1 MPMHPRTIKA
11 TPIKDVALDLLPSSF
26 FNATTFSLPQL
37 GHQGNCLVRV
47 SFISLRMRRLCTKSF
62 LHTLT

>member
-11 TPIKDVALDLLPSSF
+11 TPIKDVALVLLPSSF

-47 SFISLRMRRLCTKSF
+47 SFISLTQV
-62 LHTLT
+62 